1 VRLLFRPTLAGDD
14 TEISPGLQQI
24 RDIEQ
29 NEFVVGLA
37 AGGEGQIVV
46 IADNDVALIDHIRKR
61 SNTVNPTFHNS

>member
-46 IADNDVALIDHIRKR
+46 VADDDMALIEPIRKR
-61 SNTVNPTFHNS
+61 ANMVNSVFHNS